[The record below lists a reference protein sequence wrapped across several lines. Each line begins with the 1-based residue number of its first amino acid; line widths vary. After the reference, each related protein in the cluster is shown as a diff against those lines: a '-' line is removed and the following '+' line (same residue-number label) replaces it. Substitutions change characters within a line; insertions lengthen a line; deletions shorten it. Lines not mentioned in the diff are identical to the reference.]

1 MNVVLVVVDALRTSD
16 VGCYGRDDD
25 VTPNVDDLAAESTT
39 YERAFALSNKTDVA
53 MSSIMS
59 GRAPREHGVTHHG
72 TVNTEENLRRIEE
85 RSPTFLPELL
95 SDHGYETVG
104 VDWLGRWHAWGY
116 DEYGVDGMGDD
127 GDDGGSALDAV
138 LEPLKDAVTDLPEPL
153 LAPIMRQYYRRVGY
167 IDERVDCEE
176 LTDIAIDRIEDADGP
191 FFELIH
197 YWDVHPPYLPPEA
210 YERFEYDGEDEH
222 LSNYFGRDG
231 KGPMSA
237 EYQPYATGDHRTL
250 ADSKEAYDGA
260 VAWVDEQLGRL
271 FDHLRDRDLMDETM
285 VVVTADHGHNFGE
298 HGIFSDNVGLYDTT
312 IRVPLI
318 VHDPRR
324 DGGDR
329 VEGIVQ
335 HTDLVPTV
343 LDHAGVPVPDELR
356 GNVLPAN
363 REYAFAESVEGRMR
377 MVRTDDW
384 KLVEPEDVAALRAQ
398 HWYDGDGETE
408 LYDLDADP
416 DETTNVADDHPAV
429 VERLQGTLEEELA
442 AQDRVAAAGEG
453 RSVDLD
459 DEEMD
464 DLQARL
470 EALGYADNDHV

>member
-1 MNVVLVVVDALRTSD
+1 MNVLLVVVDALRAGD
-16 VGCYGRDDD
+16 IGCYGRDDD
-25 VTPNVDDLAAESTT
+25 ITPNLDDLAAESTT

-72 TVNTEENLRRIEE
+72 TVHTEENLRRIEE

-95 SDHGYETVG
+95 SDHGYTTIG

-116 DEYGVDGMGDD
+116 DEYGVGGLEEVDEA
-127 GDDGGSALDAV
+127 GSALDVV
-138 LEPLKDAVTDLPEPL
+138 LDPLKDRLTDLPDPL
-153 LAPIMRQYYRRVGY
+153 LAPIMRQYYRWVGY

-176 LTDIAIDRIEDADGP
+176 LTDIAIDRIESNDGP
-191 FFELIH
+191 FFELVH
-197 YWDVHPPYLPPEA
+197 YWDVHPPYLPPDE
-210 YERFEYDGEDEH
+210 YKRFEYEGEDEH

-271 FDHLRDRDLMDETM
+271 FEHLRKRDLMEETM

-298 HGIFSDNVGLYDTT
+298 HGIFSDNVSLYDTS
-312 IRVPLI
+312 IRVPLVI
-318 VHDPRR
+318 HDPRR
-324 DGGDR
+324 DGDER
-329 VEGIVQ
+329 ISGIVQ
-335 HTDLVPTV
+335 HTDLMPTV
-343 LDHAGVPVPDELR
+343 LDYAGLQIPDELR
-356 GNVLPAN
+356 GNLLPATRN
-363 REYAFAESVEGRMR
+363 YAFAEAVEGRMQ

-384 KLVEPEDVAALRAQ
+384 KLVELTDVDYLREQ
-398 HWYDGDGETE
+398 YWYDGDGETE
-408 LYDLDADP
+408 LYDLNADP
-416 DETTNVADDHPAV
+416 GEMKNVAGDHPEV
-429 VERLQGTLEEELA
+429 VERLRETLGEELE
-442 AQDRVAAAGEG
+442 AQNRTASSGSG
-453 RSVDLD
+453 RSAEI
-459 DEEMD
+459 DEDEMD

-470 EALGYADNDHV
+470 EALGYADDDQV